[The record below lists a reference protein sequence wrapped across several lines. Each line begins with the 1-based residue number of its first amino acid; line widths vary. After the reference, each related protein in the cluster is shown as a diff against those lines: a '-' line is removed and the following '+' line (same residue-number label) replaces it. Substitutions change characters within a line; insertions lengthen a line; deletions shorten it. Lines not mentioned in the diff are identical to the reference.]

1 MTKMIVARVQRA
13 FELTYDLFAFL
24 APASLVLRIPHAPSN
39 TLGEQAWC
47 IIGGRESFL
56 AALKAGS
63 WQGFRCS
70 LEGCSSKPPI
80 LDKLRE
86 TALDLTEFCS
96 LAPHNLSPDLL
107 LDLLEHEVQHHGQLI
122 RYVYANRLSFPPSW
136 SQRYT
141 V

>member
-1 MTKMIVARVQRA
+1 MTKMIAERVQRA
-13 FELTYDLFAFL
+13 FELTYDFFMFL
-24 APASLVLRIPHAPSN
+24 APASLSLRIPNAPSN

-47 IIGGRESFL
+47 IIGGRESCL

-70 LEGCSSKPPI
+70 LEDCSSLPPI
-80 LDKLRE
+80 LDKLKD
-86 TALDLTEFCS
+86 TALDLTELCS
-96 LAPHNLSPDLL
+96 IAPHNLSTDLL

-122 RYVYANRLSFPPSW
+122 RFGYANRLRFPPSW
-136 SQRYT
+136 SRRYT